1 MCSQQPGTAQ
11 SVCDIENETVR
22 VTRWTFAPGAETG
35 HHRHDY
41 DYVICPVTDGRM
53 RIDTDNESFIAE
65 LTAGVSYFRKGGVTH
80 NVTNVGGTELI
91 FVETE
96 LLEHPA

>member
-1 MCSQQPGTAQ
+1 MCSEQLASAVPA
-11 SVCDIENETVR
+11 CDIDNELVR

-53 RIDTDNESFIAE
+53 RIDDANGSRVAE
-65 LTAGVSYFRKGGVTH
+65 LTAGVSYFRSGGADH
-80 NVTNVGGTELI
+80 NVTNVGDGELV

-96 LLEHPA
+96 LLHRPA

>member
-1 MCSQQPGTAQ
+1 MCSKAQGSAQPA
-11 SVCDIENETVR
+11 CDIDNELVR

-53 RIDTDNESFIAE
+53 RIDEGDRSFIAE
-65 LTAGVSYFRKGGVTH
+65 LSAGVSYFRAGGSEH
-80 NVTNVGGTELI
+80 NVTNLGDSELI

-96 LLEHPA
+96 LLHRPA

>member
-1 MCSQQPGTAQ
+1 MCSQQLGSAE
-11 SVCDIENETVR
+11 SACDIDNELVR

-35 HHRHDY
+35 SHRHNY
-41 DYVICPVTDGRM
+41 DYVISPVTNGHM

-65 LTAGVSYFRKGGVTH
+65 LTAGVSYFRTGGNTH
-80 NVTNVGGTELI
+80 NVTNIGEGELI

-96 LLEHPA
+96 LLNRPA